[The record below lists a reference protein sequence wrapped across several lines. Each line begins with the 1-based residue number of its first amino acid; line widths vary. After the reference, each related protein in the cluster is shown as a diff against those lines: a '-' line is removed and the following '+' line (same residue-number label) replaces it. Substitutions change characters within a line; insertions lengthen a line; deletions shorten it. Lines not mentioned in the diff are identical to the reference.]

1 MHLTL
6 CHDPQPFVKKS
17 AEKGPGGK
25 LPLKDREVP
34 LKGKGGYNY
43 SMVVGKEVL
52 IL

>member
-6 CHDPQPFVKKS
+6 CHDPQLFVKKP
-17 AEKGPGGK
+17 AEQGPGGK

-43 SMVVGKEVL
+43 GMVVGKEAL
-52 IL
+52 ML